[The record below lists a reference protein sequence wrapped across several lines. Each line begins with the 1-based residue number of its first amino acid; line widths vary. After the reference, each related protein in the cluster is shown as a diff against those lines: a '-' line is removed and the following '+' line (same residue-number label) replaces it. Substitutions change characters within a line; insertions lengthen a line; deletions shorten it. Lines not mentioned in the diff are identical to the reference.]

1 MLRIALKGVL
11 ARKTRLLLTSLAV
24 MLGTAFLTGTTVF
37 TDTIKGT
44 FDNLFSNVFENVDA
58 YVRSGDVIEQDFGDA
73 QRGKISGTLVE
84 QIREVP
90 GVVAAEVSVQ
100 QFAVIVDK
108 QGKPVGK
115 RGGGP
120 PTIGA
125 TVGTDTIG
133 FWRFET

>member
-84 QIREVP
+84 QIREPVAKRLDRAVP
-90 GVVAAEVSVQ
+90 ERQ
-100 QFAVIVDK
+100 QAV
-108 QGKPVGK
+108 
-115 RGGGP
+115 
-120 PTIGA
+120 
-125 TVGTDTIG
+125 
-133 FWRFET
+133 